1 MDLSILVAKLYGA
14 VLLALGLGLLFNSTY
29 YKKTITEMLKD
40 KGYIL
45 FGGMFAL
52 IIGLLL
58 VMNHNIWEWS
68 WVVIITIVGWIALIK
83 GILLIVYPQFASW
96 FEGWFNKN
104 SVLMFMGAISL
115 ILGGVLTY
123 FGWYV

>member
-14 VLLALGLGLLFNSTY
+14 ILLAFGLGLLFNSTY